1 MTRQRGEVIGVDMI
15 EAVRSRILNICGVR
29 KLTINKL
36 ATLAGMPPSSIK
48 NILYGKSRNPK
59 LTTIKLLC
67 DGLDMTLG
75 EFFSSEEF
83 DRLEQ
88 ELK

>member
-1 MTRQRGEVIGVDMI
+1 MDMI
-15 EAVRSRILNICGVR
+15 EALRNRILGICGKR
-29 KLTINKL
+29 ELTINKL
-36 ATLAGMPPSSIK
+36 ATMAGLPPSSLK
-48 NILYGKSRNPK
+48 NILYGKSLNPK
-59 LTTIKLLC
+59 LATIKMLC

-75 EFFSSEEF
+75 EFFSTEEF

>member
-1 MTRQRGEVIGVDMI
+1 MDMI
-15 EAVRSRILNICGVR
+15 EAVRNRVLGICGER

-36 ATLAGMPPSSIK
+36 ATMAGMPPSSLK

-59 LTTIKLLC
+59 LITIKMLC

-75 EFFSSEEF
+75 EFFSTEEF
-83 DRLEQ
+83 DSLEQ

>member
-1 MTRQRGEVIGVDMI
+1 MI
-15 EAVRSRILNICGVR
+15 EAVRNRILGICGKR

-36 ATLAGMPPSSIK
+36 ATMAGMAPSSLK

-59 LTTIKLLC
+59 LITIKMLC

-75 EFFSSEEF
+75 EFFSTEEF
-83 DRLEQ
+83 DSLEQ

>member
-1 MTRQRGEVIGVDMI
+1 MDMI
-15 EAVRSRILNICGVR
+15 EAVRNRILGICGER

-36 ATLAGMPPSSIK
+36 ATMAGLPPSSLK
-48 NILYGKSRNPK
+48 NILYGKSLNPK
-59 LTTIKLLC
+59 LVTIKLLC

-75 EFFSSEEF
+75 QFFSSQEF
-83 DRLEQ
+83 DHLEQ

>member
-1 MTRQRGEVIGVDMI
+1 MDISG
-15 EAVRSRILNICGVR
+15 AVRDRILGICGER
-29 KLTINKL
+29 GLTINRL
-36 ATLAGMPPSSIK
+36 ATMAGMPPSSVK

-59 LTTIKLLC
+59 LVTIKILC

-75 EFFSSEEF
+75 EFFTAKEF
-83 DRLEQ
+83 NDLEQ

>member
-1 MTRQRGEVIGVDMI
+1 MDMI
-15 EAVRSRILNICGVR
+15 EAVRNRILGICGKR

-36 ATLAGMPPSSIK
+36 ATMAGMAPSSLK

-59 LTTIKLLC
+59 LITIKMLC

-75 EFFSSEEF
+75 EFFSTEEF
-83 DRLEQ
+83 DSLEQ

>member
-1 MTRQRGEVIGVDMI
+1 MI
-15 EAVRSRILNICGVR
+15 EAVRNRILGICGER

-36 ATLAGMPPSSIK
+36 ATMAGMPPSSLK
-48 NILYGKSRNPK
+48 NILYGKSRNPT
-59 LTTIKLLC
+59 LVTIKLLC

-75 EFFSSEEF
+75 EFFSTAEF
-83 DRLEQ
+83 DSLEQ

>member
-1 MTRQRGEVIGVDMI
+1 MDISG
-15 EAVRSRILNICGVR
+15 AVRDRILGICEKRG
-29 KLTINKL
+29 LTINKL
-36 ATLAGMPPSSIK
+36 ATLAGMPPSSVK

-59 LTTIKLLC
+59 LVTIKLLC

-75 EFFSSEEF
+75 EFFSAKEF
-83 DRLEQ
+83 DDLEQ

>member
-1 MTRQRGEVIGVDMI
+1 MI
-15 EAVRSRILNICGVR
+15 EAVRNRILGICGER

-36 ATLAGMPPSSIK
+36 ATMAGMPPSSLK
-48 NILYGKSRNPK
+48 NILYGKSRNPT
-59 LTTIKLLC
+59 LVTIKLLC

-75 EFFSSEEF
+75 EFFSTEEF
-83 DRLEQ
+83 DSLEQ